1 MHVYKENLYD
11 PNRCSFVF
19 DNRHKLIKLQQFDY
33 LSRWGLSP
41 DNAGLF
47 HECTTVYT
55 LCEFNVPPD
64 MFYFPHQS
72 LILNYLLI
80 CYPGSSLI
88 VHLDHEARCIQ
99 QQAIASD
106 TWRNPDTQ
114 IRTMYYSVYSLPL
127 STYRYLTMIL
137 YAT

>member
-1 MHVYKENLYD
+1 
-11 PNRCSFVF
+11 
-19 DNRHKLIKLQQFDY
+19 
-33 LSRWGLSP
+33 
-41 DNAGLF
+41 
-47 HECTTVYT
+47 
-55 LCEFNVPPD
+55 

-114 IRTMYYSVYSLPL
+114 IRTMYYYVYSLPL
-127 STYRYLTMIL
+127 STYRYLTKIL